1 MEKRKHDRKRGVRHS
16 TLEVKGASQQARL
29 ARVVE
34 YATSSRIDLNR
45 EQLRIARN
53 LARAGAGLEE
63 IAKAIG
69 WIGRP
74 ATLRRKLKAVNIH
87 VGKFR
92 TWLRGVEV
100 RR

>member
-1 MEKRKHDRKRGVRHS
+1 MPKLKHDRKSGVS
-16 TLEVKGASQQARL
+16 TQEVKGASQQARL

-34 YATSSRIDLNR
+34 YATSSRIDLDR

-53 LARAGAGLEE
+53 LARKGAGLEE
-63 IAKAIG
+63 IAKEIE
-69 WIGRP
+69 WIGKP
-74 ATLRRKLKAVNIH
+74 QTLKRKLKAVNIH
-87 VGKFR
+87 VGKFK